1 MMIEVSPYIQFDGNC
16 ETAFSFYKS
25 VFGGEFG
32 FLYRYKDIP
41 SEKPL
46 SELEREKIMHLS
58 LPLMKGVNLLGM
70 DVLDITEK
78 STEKSTEMANR
89 VTIGIRTNTE
99 EETIRIFNA
108 LAEGG
113 KVIQPLQKTF
123 FADLFG
129 SVTDKFGINWSF
141 NCNIGRE

>member
-1 MMIEVSPYIQFDGNC
+1 MIEVSPFIQFDGKC
-16 ETAFSFYKS
+16 EAAFTFYKS
-25 VFGGEFG
+25 VFGGDFE

-41 SEKPL
+41 AETPL
-46 SELEREKIMHLS
+46 PESDKEKIMHIS
-58 LPLMKGVNLLGM
+58 LPLMKSINLLGT
-70 DVLDITEK
+70 DILNTTTTTQK
-78 STEKSTEMANR
+78 TVNR
-89 VTIGIRTNTE
+89 ITIGIRTNNE
-99 EETIRIFNA
+99 EETIRLFNA

-113 KVIQPLQKTF
+113 KVIQHLQKEF

>member
-1 MMIEVSPYIQFDGNC
+1 MIEVSPFLQFYGDC
-16 ETAFSFYKS
+16 EVAFTFYRS
-25 VFGGEFG
+25 IFGGEFE

-46 SELEREKIMHLS
+46 SEREKEKIMHVS
-58 LPLMKGVNLLGM
+58 MPLMRGVNLLGA
-70 DVLDITEK
+70 DVLDVADRPLG
-78 STEKSTEMANR
+78 SANR
-89 VTIGIRTNTE
+89 VAIGIRTNNE
-99 EETIRIFNA
+99 AETRQIFNA

-113 KVIQPLQKTF
+113 TIIQPLQKEF

-141 NCNIGRE
+141 NCNVGRG